1 MQAGNAAFFRK
12 RRGVFEHLFAL
23 GRKTGDHISTE
34 CDIRPEGPH
43 LVTETDG
50 IGPQMTAFH
59 AFQDHVVA
67 MLEGQVKMRHETRLT
82 GNQIHQMVV
91 SLDAVDRG

>member
-1 MQAGNAAFFRK
+1 M
-12 RRGVFEHLFAL
+12 
-23 GRKTGDHISTE
+23 
-34 CDIRPEGPH
+34 
-43 LVTETDG
+43 TETDG